1 MLGPIYALRQKP
13 VLWAA
18 LRKSG
23 TLATKSNSTT
33 TTSLPTA
40 PVEAGIWGFLNS
52 SLCTGLGEG
61 TVLSASPNC
70 HLCSQNSQVFHK
82 PFENAKKEDS
92 GLGHAQ
98 KKKNHN
104 IRHVIQFFPPLPR
117 EKLEAGGFLPII
129 QHFAKGSDYGKRVSW
144 IFLPA
149 LMWLISHTSGV
160 QASQLV
166 SKFLTKKT
174 VLCMADLV
182 SLLKKGGSRACYS
195 TILPTSCFFNTFFRW
210 CIW

>member
-33 TTSLPTA
+33 TTSPPTA

-70 HLCSQNSQVFHK
+70 HLCSQNPQVLHK
-82 PFENAKKEDS
+82 PFENAEKEDS

-98 KKKNHN
+98 KKKITTSDMWSNS
-104 IRHVIQFFPPLPR
+104 FLPFPERSWKLGVSSQSYSTLPR
-117 EKLEAGGFLPII
+117 VVIM
-129 QHFAKGSDYGKRVSW
+129 AKGYLEFSYQLWCGW
-144 IFLPA
+144 F
-149 LMWLISHTSGV
+149 HTSGV

-195 TILPTSCFFNTFFRW
+195 TILPTSCLFNTFFRW